1 MLAAG
6 CEVKCETFCV
16 HREPRKPCCNERKSY
31 HILEILRSSSQIYFN
46 DADSGYSKSFTMQ
59 ALRICVG
66 FFSMDFYFFGM
77 RDLLFF
83 LIGCT
88 WTRVL
93 MCYIDICDVWDN
105 FNIALGLQRRLLFW
119 TKWLSR
125 QNNRDEG
132 LLSWHPRSAECI
144 EQVSHPSL

>member
-1 MLAAG
+1 
-6 CEVKCETFCV
+6 
-16 HREPRKPCCNERKSY
+16 
-31 HILEILRSSSQIYFN
+31 
-46 DADSGYSKSFTMQ
+46 MQ
-59 ALRICVG
+59 TVG
-66 FFSMDFYFFGM
+66 TVSRLQCKRWGFVWVFFSMDFYFFGL
-77 RDLLFF
+77 RALLFF

-132 LLSWHPRSAECI
+132 LLTWHPRSAECT
-144 EQVSHPSL
+144 EQVQVCKKNDTSGFVGHVFPTFVLHLTESVANGPTKSGFFFKVQFQVW

>member
-16 HREPRKPCCNERKSY
+16 HREPRKPCCNERKRY

-66 FFSMDFYFFGM
+66 FFFFNGFLFLWYA
-77 RDLLFF
+77 RFAFF
-83 LIGCT
+83 LDRLYMNSCFN
-88 WTRVL
+88 VL
-93 MCYIDICDVWDN
+93 Y
-105 FNIALGLQRRLLFW
+105 
-119 TKWLSR
+119 
-125 QNNRDEG
+125 
-132 LLSWHPRSAECI
+132 
-144 EQVSHPSL
+144 